1 MKLNI
6 LVAFIKKCKKCDRNF
21 NCHLTDRLISKKT
34 KIQGKGKVELSLKV

>member
-6 LVAFIKKCKKCDRNF
+6 LVAFIKKCDRNF

-34 KIQGKGKVELSLKV
+34 KIQGKGKVEA